1 MKERS
6 LRHGDNEDLDKLY
19 SSDISTVKK
28 MLMAESNKGKL
39 KHHKVDTGSPNK
51 DENFANRDTKRK
63 NKKKP
68 TASEQRN
75 MQKLFRRKQAREAAE
90 MGSQTMLNQA
100 SSTLMF
106 KDNSGDMPSP
116 RDVTDIQKE
125 LKKRQAEHENRSSR
139 FARIAN
145 IKQKLPFLNQNN
157 TN

>member
-1 MKERS
+1 MHGKLNRDLDSHSSATHRNAYDAFCESNYRRTLRKAAYYGDYNEASSRSHSYCKKMRHMKERS

-68 TASEQRN
+68 TASE
-75 MQKLFRRKQAREAAE
+75 
-90 MGSQTMLNQA
+90 
-100 SSTLMF
+100 
-106 KDNSGDMPSP
+106 
-116 RDVTDIQKE
+116 
-125 LKKRQAEHENRSSR
+125 
-139 FARIAN
+139 
-145 IKQKLPFLNQNN
+145 
-157 TN
+157 